1 MLIPL
6 YGFVSGDTLG
16 VLVLVQ
22 GRDSVATLAATLA
35 QATSMRVAS
44 GKRMNVVK
52 NGVVL
57 DPTLTVVD
65 AGLSPLE
72 RVDLVAESAE

>member
-6 YGFVSGDTLG
+6 YGFVKGDTLG

-22 GRDSVATLAATLA
+22 DRDSIATLAASLA
-35 QATSMRVAS
+35 QAVSMRVPVA
-44 GKRMNVVK
+44 KRAQVLK

-57 DPTLTVVD
+57 DPALTV
-65 AGLSPLE
+65 AEARLSPLE
-72 RVDLVAESAE
+72 RVDLVPESA

>member
-6 YGFVSGDTLG
+6 YGFVKGDTLG

-22 GRDSVATLAATLA
+22 DRDSIAMLAASLA
-35 QATSMRVAS
+35 QAVSMRIPVAE
-44 GKRMNVVK
+44 RAQVLK

-57 DPTLTVVD
+57 DPASTV
-65 AGLSPLE
+65 AEARLLPLE
-72 RVDLVAESAE
+72 RIDLVPEMA